1 MTEIAIH
8 PETLDDVLPLIAEA
22 IATKRPLAVNGAKTK
37 SAIGNLVPNAP
48 PNTTPNATFVELDRW
63 TGILDYQPEE
73 LVLTV
78 RAGTPMAMLNDLLAS
93 HHQMLAFEPP
103 DPRPLFGGD
112 HQGTLGGVLASNAS
126 GPRRLT
132 AGAARDFL
140 LGFEAASGRGERF
153 RAGGK
158 VVKNVTGYDLSKLMV
173 GSFGTLALMDEV
185 TLKTLPRPETAMSL
199 LFPAV
204 SFSAAQSLIAAIF
217 STPHEPSAAAILP
230 ADMASRAGL
239 SDRMQVVVRLEGFA
253 VSVADRAEHL
263 LNRYDGGEKWD
274 EEASRK
280 LWQDIRD
287 TRLLADEPSDIWK
300 ISCPPSSG
308 AAVISTIMTET
319 NAVEPYPYYADWG
332 GGLIWMAAPNHTSS
346 GGIFGVILR
355 DIVARHG
362 GGFAMRVRAAD
373 SDNSTSLDSV
383 PAFEPLDAG
392 RLALHRRIKTAF
404 DPMGILNPNRMHQG
418 I

>member
-1 MTEIAIH
+1 MTETAIH

-37 SAIGNLVPNAP
+37 LAIGNIVPD
-48 PNTTPNATFVELDRW
+48 ATLVELDCW
-63 TGILDYQPEE
+63 TGVLDYQPEE

-78 RAGTPMAMLNDLLAS
+78 RAGTSMAMLNDLLAS

-140 LGFEAASGRGERF
+140 LGFEAVSGRGERF

-185 TLKTLPRPETAMSL
+185 TLKTLPRPETAISL
-199 LFPAV
+199 LFPAD

-217 STPHEPSAAAILP
+217 STSYEPSAAAILP
-230 ADMASRAGL
+230 ADIASRAGL
-239 SDRMQVVVRLEGFA
+239 LDNMQVVIRLEGFA
-253 VSVADRAEHL
+253 VSVADRTEHL
-263 LNRYDGGEKWD
+263 LSRFEGGEKLD
-274 EEASRK
+274 GEASRH

-287 TRLLADEPSDIWK
+287 TRLLAGEASDIWK

-308 AAVISTIMTET
+308 AAVIATVMAET
-319 NAVEPYPYYADWG
+319 NAAAGAYPYYADWG
-332 GGLIWMAAPNHTSS
+332 GGLIWMAAPNRTSS
-346 GGIFGVILR
+346 GGVFGVMLR

-373 SDNSTSLDSV
+373 LDNCTSNDSV
-383 PAFEPLDAG
+383 PAFEPLDMG